1 MVPPGTYRV
10 SLASV
15 VDGRTT
21 ELVPPVEFR
30 AVPITEP
37 SIPVG
42 DRAAIAAF
50 HQQAARLQRAVLGAA
65 QGMNEAENQLRLL
78 LRALEQTPAA
88 PPALA
93 DTARALVTRLLDLRV
108 ALSGDPTLSSRSEPT
123 MPTIQ
128 GRLGRIVVGTWN
140 TTMAPT
146 ETHRRQYQVVSAEFA
161 AWLPRLRAI
170 VETDLPRLARAAE
183 AAGAPWTPG
192 RPLPDW
198 RP

>member
-15 VDGRTT
+15 VDGVTT
-21 ELVPPVEFR
+21 ELVPPVTFR
-30 AVPITEP
+30 AVAITEP
-37 SIPVG
+37 TIPVA
-42 DRAAIAAF
+42 DRAAVTAF
-50 HQQAARLQRAVLGAA
+50 HLQAARLQRAVMGAA
-65 QGMNEAENQLRLL
+65 QAMSEAENQLSLVR
-78 LRALEQTPAA
+78 RALDQTPGA

-93 DTARALVTRLLDLRV
+93 DTARALVTRLLDLRI
-108 ALSGDPTLSSRSEPT
+108 ALSGDPTLSRRQEPD

-128 GRLGRIVVGTWN
+128 DRLGRIVGGTWS

-146 ETHRRQYQVVSAEFA
+146 QTHRRQYEIVSTEFA

-170 VETDLPRLARAAE
+170 VEQDLPRLLEAAE

-192 RPLPDW
+192 RRIPSWP
-198 RP
+198 

>member
-1 MVPPGTYRV
+1 
-10 SLASV
+10 V

-30 AVPITEP
+30 AVPVTEP
-37 SIPVG
+37 TIPVG

-50 HQQAARLQRAVLGAA
+50 HQQAARLQRAVMGAA
-65 QGMNEAENQLRLL
+65 QAMTDAENQVRLL
-78 LRALEQTPAA
+78 LRAVELTPAA
-88 PPALA
+88 APALA
-93 DTARALVTRLLDLRV
+93 DTARAIITRLLDLRI
-108 ALSGDPTLSSRSEPT
+108 ALNGDPTLSRRSEPNL
-123 MPTIQ
+123 PTIQ
-128 GRLGRIVVGTWN
+128 DRLGRIVGGTWS

-146 ETHRRQYQVVSAEFA
+146 QTHRRQYDIVSAEFT
-161 AWLPRLRAI
+161 AWLPRLRAVI
-170 VETDLPRLARAAE
+170 EGELPRLARAAE